1 MSAEIDPEV
10 ASLTDALLALVG
22 EIQSRDERTAGRMP
36 TSAVLVY
43 AVTDEQGKTKWD
55 YKYTLDLDCLTVAAW
70 GEALHDIE
78 MGRFLDT
85 DDEGET

>member
-43 AVTDEQGKTKWD
+43 AVTD
-55 YKYTLDLDCLTVAAW
+55 
-70 GEALHDIE
+70 
-78 MGRFLDT
+78 
-85 DDEGET
+85 DEGET